1 MGFPGKIL
9 RGTDKKGKRT
19 SGICIITA
27 WLCEQCL
34 CLGQL
39 KTEEKSNEK
48 TAIPQLIEEIEKE
61 NAIVIID
68 AIANSPVIAQQIDD
82 KKGDYILSL
91 KKNQKGVFE

>member
-1 MGFPGKIL
+1 
-9 RGTDKKGKRT
+9 
-19 SGICIITA
+19 
-27 WLCEQCL
+27 
-34 CLGQL
+34 LGQL

-61 NAIVIID
+61 NAIVSRD